1 MRYKND
7 CKELYGRILGS
18 QNVVSFTQASC
29 KKQTEEIWSRMY
41 PCEPYEL
48 NLSTQI
54 SEDSGNNVLGA
65 QKSTNYDLVSAVKR
79 QSSFY
84 YQVMEKSLVS
94 SYSSFKI
101 DIITHMGSGH
111 LPQILKPRWLVPIS
125 IKVCFKFPRKCLQR

>member
-84 YQVMEKSLVS
+84 YQVMEKFDSCKTI
-94 SYSSFKI
+94 YYH
-101 DIITHMGSGH
+101 IITRFWLRFPKAAF
-111 LPQILKPRWLVPIS
+111 LPNK
-125 IKVCFKFPRKCLQR
+125 